1 MPEILFYI
9 IFCRSI
15 RPVLCCMHWM
25 LCCGMCSLKNL
36 QNCFYRSSGCLPH
49 FWKLFCQYCSCLF
62 CSDFHNFLP
71 SCRCFLFYRI
81 SIEYIIALFVKN
93 GKVNINGTF
102 NKISL
107 LVTVHFILQYFQIC
121 SEGCPKA
128 AKWSDLTQDVA
139 DTEQSDSLVQERNR
153 GCADQYE
160 EYEDLA
166 YQ

>member
-1 MPEILFYI
+1 MNARQKKDFLLSAAFWAVMLFLIY
-9 IFCRSI
+9 F
-15 RPVLCCMHWM
+15 
-25 LCCGMCSLKNL
+25 GLKFTI
-36 QNCFYRSSGCLPH
+36 Q
-49 FWKLFCQYCSCLF
+49 LFCIKDFFDDYVTISTCHVF
-62 CSDFHNFLP
+62 FASDFHNFLP

-81 SIEYIIALFVKN
+81 SIEYIIALFIKN

-107 LVTVHFILQYFQIC
+107 LVTFHFILQYFQIC
-121 SEGCPKA
+121 SEGCPEA

-139 DTEQSDSLVQERNR
+139 DMEQSDSLVQERNR

>member
-1 MPEILFYI
+1 MTISTCHVF
-9 IFCRSI
+9 FA
-15 RPVLCCMHWM
+15 
-25 LCCGMCSLKNL
+25 
-36 QNCFYRSSGCLPH
+36 
-49 FWKLFCQYCSCLF
+49 
-62 CSDFHNFLP
+62 SDSHNFLP

-121 SEGCPKA
+121 SEGCPEA